1 MFRKLQKFRLEVI
14 SLDTTLALSIVRLGV
29 PHCTGVNTLD
39 AGSWGP
45 LEVLGDGPGGQRVG
59 GIPGAQASDYFPTKE
74 S

>member
-1 MFRKLQKFRLEVI
+1 MI
-14 SLDTTLALSIVRLGV
+14 SLDTALALSLGVRLGV
-29 PHCTGVNTLD
+29 PHCTGVNTLH
-39 AGSWGP
+39 AGSWGR